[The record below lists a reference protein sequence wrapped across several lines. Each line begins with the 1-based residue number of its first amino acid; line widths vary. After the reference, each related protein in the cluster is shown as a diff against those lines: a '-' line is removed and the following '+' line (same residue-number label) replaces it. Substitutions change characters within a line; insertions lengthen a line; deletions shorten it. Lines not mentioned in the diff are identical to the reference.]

1 MAKGRTIALWIVS
14 VLLAAMFLFAGG
26 LKLISPGQARPMFVA
41 YGYPAWFATF
51 IGTCEVLGAI
61 GLLVPR
67 LAGLAAAGLS
77 VIMVGA
83 FFTHATHREYTHAI
97 TPLVLLALLVVVGY
111 NRFKVGSPESATSS
125 RLGATN
131 S

>member
-1 MAKGRTIALWIVS
+1 MAKGKTIALWIVS
-14 VLLAAMFLFAGG
+14 VLLTAMFLFAGG
-26 LKLISPGQARPMFVA
+26 LKLISPGQAKSMFVA
-41 YGYPAWFATF
+41 YGYAAWFATF

-83 FFTHATHREYTHAI
+83 VFTHGTHREYTHAL
-97 TPLVLLALLVVVGY
+97 TPLVLLALLVAVAY
-111 NRFKVGSPESATSS
+111 SRFREA
-125 RLGATN
+125 RGARA
-131 S
+131 